1 MADEAR
7 KLLILGTGG
16 NCLDILDIVLDINQ
30 AVGRVV
36 WEPLGFLDDDPARR
50 GYEFQG
56 LKVLGPLAAV
66 RDLPDSRLISGIGS
80 PFNHRDKP
88 AILAKTGAGPEGFAT
103 LVHPTATLS
112 RWASLGAGC
121 VLFPQVAVH
130 SGARLGDQV
139 IVLTGGVINHDCLV
153 GDYSCLASG
162 VRLSGGVEVGSC
174 CYLGSASAV
183 RGNLK
188 IGPGSLV
195 GLGSAVVSD
204 VPPDS
209 VVAGNPARPLRSNAA
224 PGRQGPR
231 QPF

>member
-1 MADEAR
+1 MTRDPQ
-7 KLLILGTGG
+7 KILILGTGG
-16 NCLDILDIVLDINQ
+16 NCRDILDIILDIN
-30 AVGRVV
+30 AAAGRAL
-36 WEPLGFLDDDPARR
+36 WEPAGFLDDDQAQWGRQVCGLPVR
-50 GYEFQG
+50 GA
-56 LKVLGPLAAV
+56 LSASV
-66 RDLPDSRLISGIGS
+66 RQSGCLLVNDIGS

-88 AILAKTGAGPEGFAT
+88 AILAKTGAGPERFAT